1 MGKKQ
6 IRKLPYATDLLF
18 FVDFNNYMKFVSME
32 GTAIAIIAIIAASCG
47 EFVDEI

>member
-1 MGKKQ
+1 MVKKQ

-18 FVDFNNYMKFVSME
+18 FVDFNDYMKFVSME
-32 GTAIAIIAIIAASCG
+32 GTAIAIIAASCG